1 MSHSMGNLF
10 LPDSVWKA
18 YEAARTK
25 AEERK
30 IVKGIWSRDHKVWR
44 PDPVEISNRL
54 GWLDLPE
61 QTLAELPSLS
71 NRIERLLDYKPTDV
85 VLLGMGGSS
94 LCPEVFR
101 RTFGFGGTFPALHV
115 LDTTAPDWIRM
126 VSGKI
131 QLESTLF
138 LLASKSGGTIE
149 VMSAFKHFWK
159 AVSDSS
165 SDPGK
170 QFIAITDPA
179 TGLARLAQERG
190 FADTF
195 VNNPDV
201 GGRYSALSLFGI
213 VPAMLIGMNAEGLL
227 QTAVD
232 MAHACHGDHLEHNP
246 GAQLGLFMASCAAV
260 GKDKL
265 TLVMDPSIESLGLW
279 IEQLIAESTGK
290 EGKGILP
297 VAAEPTMPLPAYGD
311 DRAFVVVSD
320 DSSSPLPQRSETLL
334 AAGHP
339 VMVLPLSSSLDLGAE
354 FFRWEFAT
362 AVVSH
367 FLGIQPFDQPNVQ
380 EAKTLT
386 GEVLEKFQND
396 GHLPG
401 DPKSGSLSDL
411 LAEASPGDF
420 FAVMAYILETP
431 EIEEALTGLRYA
443 VATRYRIA
451 TTSGYGP
458 RFLHSTGQYHKGG
471 PNNGLFLQLVQDQA
485 DLPIPGEKY
494 SFPVLC
500 EAQAAG
506 DYQALVSKERR
517 VVRIRLGKDAA
528 KEIRQLADSIRKG

>member
-1 MSHSMGNLF
+1 MSQLMGNLL

-18 YEAARTK
+18 YEAARMK
-25 AEERK
+25 AEERR
-30 IVKGIWSRDHKVWR
+30 IVDRIWQRDHTVWR
-44 PDPVEISNRL
+44 PEPTEISNRL

-61 QTLAELPSLS
+61 QTLAQLHSLTS
-71 NRIERLLDYKPTDV
+71 RVEALLDYKPTDV
-85 VLLGMGGSS
+85 ILLGMGGSS

-101 RTFGFGGTFPALHV
+101 RTFGSESSFPGLHV
-115 LDTTAPDWIRM
+115 LDSTTPDWVRM
-126 VSGKI
+126 VSSKI
-131 QLESTLF
+131 QIESSLF
-138 LLASKSGGTIE
+138 ILASKSGGTIE
-149 VMSAFKHFWK
+149 VMSAFKYFWK
-159 AVSDSS
+159 VVSDCS

-170 QFIAITDPA
+170 HFIAITDPG
-179 TGLARLAQERG
+179 TGLAQLAQERG
-190 FADTF
+190 FLDTF

-201 GGRYSALSLFGI
+201 GGRYSALSLFGM
-213 VPAMLIGMNAEGLL
+213 VPALLIGMNAKDML
-227 QTAVD
+227 QTAVN
-232 MAHACHGDHLEHNP
+232 MAQSCRNSNLDHNP
-246 GAQLGLFMASCAAV
+246 GVELGLFMASCTAV

-265 TLVMDPSIESLGLW
+265 TLAMDPSLESLGLW

-297 VAAEPTMPLPAYGD
+297 VAAEPSLPLTAYGD

-320 DSSSPLPQRSETLL
+320 DPASPLAQRSETYL

-339 VMVLPLSSSLDLGAE
+339 VMVLPLANRLDLGAE

-367 FLGIQPFDQPNVQ
+367 FLDIQPFDQPNVQ

-386 GEVLEKFQND
+386 GVVLEQFQKE
-396 GHLPG
+396 GRLPD
-401 DPKSGSLSDL
+401 DPPPGKINDL

-431 EIEEALTGLRYA
+431 EIEAALADLRQA
-443 VATRYRIA
+443 VSMRYRIA
-451 TTSGYGP
+451 TTNGYGP

-471 PNNGLFLQLVQDQA
+471 PNNGLFLQLVQNQE

-494 SFPVLC
+494 GYTVLC
-500 EAQAAG
+500 EAQALG

-517 VVRIRLGKDAA
+517 VIRARLGKDPA
-528 KEIRQLADSIRKG
+528 KEIHQLAESVRKG